1 SLVGAQNP
9 QSEMYIYTH
18 LPPPSQVKILEV
30 EDWDPTLGTWSRTSP
45 TETGWVTTPNS
56 LAANIRNGMPIRM
69 TFDAIARPG
78 DRFNGDKNLT
88 NVKLSRIVH
97 LNVNILDMFMMFQV
111 TPWFPGSPI
120 ERKRLVNRRLTNAE
134 HTNKFEDTEF
144 RSGTN
149 LTLDVSKWVF
159 EPRDFR
165 ITSDASLGSHFLN
178 LEYSQV
184 LLANNKEAQPP
195 TQTNIAVP
203 ILIIDRPRVT
213 IHTATPESLFTNAEF
228 PFTVEIISEDID
240 INDVKL
246 EIIPP
251 QDINFRGETLHTFT
265 SIQKNVPIS
274 ITSRIITPSQ
284 EINTQYNIPFQVIVT
299 YTDDAGQ
306 ENTDSKTVS
315 LIMRPRTF
323 MELTTDGGI
332 WIGDFFIA
340 PYVSLGTIIGIP
352 AGAIL
357 SLAIRRKYYAVK
369 PKKKRKKQSK

>member
-1 SLVGAQNP
+1 MRLLIMLSVILLFIMIIPTADAATIKQTMEGGMDIAITHPDVAVIDRIITISFLVKNNGWEDKQDVTFTFGPNNVIISVEKDSI
-9 QSEMYIYTH
+9 QIE
-18 LPPPSQVKILEV
+18 KIAAS
-30 EDWDPTLGTWSRTSP
+30 GSYG
-45 TETGWVTTPNS
+45 ETV
-56 LAANIRNGMPIRM
+56 
-69 TFDAIARPG
+69 
-78 DRFNGDKNLT
+78 
-88 NVKLSRIVH
+88 
-97 LNVNILDMFMMFQV
+97 
-111 TPWFPGSPI
+111 
-120 ERKRLVNRRLTNAE
+120 
-134 HTNKFEDTEF
+134 
-144 RSGTN
+144 
-149 LTLDVSKWVF
+149 
-159 EPRDFR
+159 DFR
-165 ITSDASLGSHFLN
+165 IASDASLGSHFLN

-184 LLANNKEAQPP
+184 LLANNEEAQPP

-246 EIIPP
+246 EIVPP

-284 EINTQYNIPFQVIVT
+284 EINTQYNIPFQVVVT
-299 YTDDAGQ
+299 YTDDVGQ

-369 PKKKRKKQSK
+369 QKKRRKKQSK

>member
-1 SLVGAQNP
+1 MRLLIILPVILLLFIVIIPTADAATIKQTMEGGMDVAITHPDVAVIDRIITISFLVKNNGWEDKQDV
-9 QSEMYIYTH
+9 TFTFG
-18 LPPPSQVKILEV
+18 PSNVIISVEKDSIQIEKIAA
-30 EDWDPTLGTWSRTSP
+30 GGSYG
-45 TETGWVTTPNS
+45 ETV
-56 LAANIRNGMPIRM
+56 
-69 TFDAIARPG
+69 
-78 DRFNGDKNLT
+78 
-88 NVKLSRIVH
+88 
-97 LNVNILDMFMMFQV
+97 
-111 TPWFPGSPI
+111 
-120 ERKRLVNRRLTNAE
+120 
-134 HTNKFEDTEF
+134 
-144 RSGTN
+144 
-149 LTLDVSKWVF
+149 
-159 EPRDFR
+159 DFR

-184 LLANNKEAQPP
+184 LLANNEEAQPP

-299 YTDDAGQ
+299 YTDDVGQ

-352 AGAIL
+352 AGTIL
-357 SLAIRRKYYAVK
+357 SLVIRRKYYAAK
-369 PKKKRKKQSK
+369 PKKKKKKQSK